1 MPLHTRKQLADIN
14 DSTFASEELSQ
25 TLPRYKMPVKEQN
38 RQNIYEAI
46 TTELLLDGNSRQNLA
61 TFCQTWLEPEIHEL
75 MDQCIDKN
83 MIDRD
88 EYPQTAEIESR
99 CVNMLADL
107 WNSPDS
113 AHTIGCSTTG
123 SSEAAMLGGLAMKWR
138 WRQKREAEGKPTD
151 KPNLVCGP
159 VQICWEKFARYFDV
173 ELREIPLE
181 KNRLSMTPETALEYC
196 DENTIGVVPTL
207 GVTFTCQYKP
217 VKQVSDA
224 LDKLMEDTGLDI
236 PIHVDGAS
244 GGFLAPFCYPELE
257 WDFRLERVKSINSS
271 GHKFGLSPLGVGWV
285 VWRKKDD
292 LPQDLI
298 FNVNYLG
305 GNIPTFA
312 LNFSRPGGQVIA
324 QYYNFLRLG
333 KQGYRNVQMACYD
346 TAQYIAGQ
354 LADMGP
360 FDILFG
366 GDEKSGIPA
375 VSWTLKDGH
384 KPNYTLYDLADQL
397 RMRGW
402 QVPAYSM
409 PANIEDVVVQR
420 ILVRQ
425 GVNRDLASLL
435 LDDIQRS
442 VDDLENNSARLSSA
456 STPRTGFAH

>member
-107 WNSPDS
+107 WNSTDS

-181 KNRLSMTPETALEYC
+181 KNRLSMTPETVLEYC

-207 GVTFTCQYKP
+207 GVTFTCQYEP

-375 VSWTLKDGH
+375 VSWTLKDGQ

-442 VDDLENNSARLSSA
+442 VDDLDNNSARLSSA

>member
-138 WRQKREAEGKPTD
+138 WRQEREAEGKPTD

-207 GVTFTCQYKP
+207 GVTFTCQYEP

-305 GNIPTFA
+305 GNMPTFA

-375 VSWTLKDGH
+375 VSWTLKDGQ

-402 QVPAYSM
+402 QGAGLFN
-409 PANIEDVVVQR
+409 A
-420 ILVRQ
+420 RQ
-425 GVNRDLASLL
+425 Y
-435 LDDIQRS
+435 
-442 VDDLENNSARLSSA
+442 
-456 STPRTGFAH
+456 